1 MATSKKAC
9 YKGWVTYTR
18 LFFITGSRKTKT
30 HSREKL
36 KPKKQE
42 KLDPPSSKNR
52 TKCHFLNVPPCPIF
66 QNQVILPRYLLKVK
80 NMSVLLPFEKT
91 VDWSERWCKRI
102 IFVLTFQVQLTNE
115 YKNNIFC
122 TIFHDL
128 FDAIALTMPCA
139 MNGHASMKNRDLP
152 LSSDITTLDWLRF
165 QSFSVWTP
173 TCLETSKTTF
183 SDLTKLRS
191 YRKKITRLL
200 R

>member
-115 YKNNIFC
+115 YKNNIFLYDFSRPFWC
-122 TIFHDL
+122 YRPD
-128 FDAIALTMPCA
+128 DAMCYERPCQYEEQGLA
-139 MNGHASMKNRDLP
+139 A
-152 LSSDITTLDWLRF
+152 
-165 QSFSVWTP
+165 
-173 TCLETSKTTF
+173 
-183 SDLTKLRS
+183 
-191 YRKKITRLL
+191 
-200 R
+200 